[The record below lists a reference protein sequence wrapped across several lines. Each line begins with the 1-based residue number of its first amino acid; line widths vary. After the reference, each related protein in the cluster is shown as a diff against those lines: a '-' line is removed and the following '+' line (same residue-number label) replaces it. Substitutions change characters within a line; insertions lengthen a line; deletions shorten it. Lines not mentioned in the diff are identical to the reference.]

1 MKNRMISEKIVKKDG
16 KSYIEEKYWA
26 LFPSDR
32 IITMRRRKLFSIT
45 TILDLLPKW
54 TSIVVWIGIL
64 IYLLSTGVLKSQT
77 IYPRYAQSSQIEIVG
92 YRIVMSERYG
102 CWSEL
107 EIINNDRYQGVTRA
121 LIIDKITQYEL
132 YGMSSGESPLLEIKN
147 NNGRISYY
155 HLVKLPSDVSY

>member
-1 MKNRMISEKIVKKDG
+1 MNKRTISKEVIMKDG
-16 KSYIEEKYWA
+16 KPYVEEKYWA

-64 IYLLSTGVLKSQT
+64 IYLLSTGVLKGQT

-107 EIINNDRYQGVTRA
+107 EIINDNRYQGVRREI
-121 LIIDKITQYEL
+121 IIDKITKYEL
-132 YGMSSGESPLLEIKN
+132 YGMSQGESPLLEIKN
-147 NNGRISYY
+147 NNGSISYY
-155 HLVKLPSDVSY
+155 HLVKLPSDTWR

>member
-1 MKNRMISEKIVKKDG
+1 MDSYKELENEISKKGYYRMKHKIKRLNQKEENLKIINEYKKNQKKG
-16 KSYIEEKYWA
+16 
-26 LFPSDR
+26 L
-32 IITMRRRKLFSIT
+32 
-45 TILDLLPKW
+45 LDLLPKW

-64 IYLLSTGVLKSQT
+64 IYLLSIGVLKSQT
-77 IYPRYAQSSQIEIVG
+77 IYPTTQIEIVG

-121 LIIDKITQYEL
+121 LIIDKITKYEL
-132 YGMSSGESPLLEIKN
+132 YGMSQGESPLLEIKN